1 VGKIKVV
8 VDINVFISAILFG
21 GTPGE
26 LIPLWK
32 SGHIVPL
39 ISKPILDEYLNV
51 LAYPKFELSEA
62 EINYILYVETLPYV
76 EVIVPASNGNIIK
89 DDPTGDKFLH
99 CAKAGNAHAIIS
111 GDHHLLNLGS
121 YQNISIQTPADF
133 LAGVTAGT

>member
-1 VGKIKVV
+1 MGKIKVV
-8 VDINVFISAILFG
+8 IDTNVFISAMLFG

-32 SGHIVPL
+32 TGHIVPL

-76 EVIVPASNGNIIK
+76 DVIFPASSGKVIK
-89 DDPTGDKFLH
+89 NDPTDDKFLH
-99 CAKAGNAHAIIS
+99 CAKAGNARAIIS
-111 GDHHLLNLGS
+111 GDHHLLNLVS
-121 YQNISIQTPADF
+121 YQNINIQTPADF
-133 LAGVTAGT
+133 LATCSP